1 MRIAVNTRLL
11 IKGKLEG
18 IGWFTYESLKRI
30 TSAHPEHEFIF
41 IFDRKPDREF
51 IFSENV
57 KAVVANPQAR
67 HPVLWYLFFE
77 FGIRRVLKKY
87 KPDLFLSPDG
97 WLCLNTPVNSMAVIH
112 DLNFEAHPEFLPG
125 HIGRYYRYFFPK
137 FARKASRIATV
148 SEFTKRDI
156 SKRYGISND
165 KIDVVY
171 NGANKAFRPLHSS
184 EVQEVREMF
193 SDGKPYFLFV
203 GLIHPRK
210 NLENQLKAFEIFK
223 RETGSEMKFVVVG
236 ARHWW
241 SNELEA
247 LATESAFKED
257 IKFLGRKSLDDLI
270 GLYGAAFA
278 LMYVSFFEGFGIPI
292 TEAFQAE
299 IPVITSSESSMPEI
313 CGDAG
318 IVVDPNS
325 VKEISDAMITLSND
339 PELRKKLIEEGIN
352 RRSFFSWDKTA
363 ELLWESILKAAE

>member
-1 MRIAVNTRLL
+1 
-11 IKGKLEG
+11 
-18 IGWFTYESLKRI
+18 
-30 TSAHPEHEFIF
+30 
-41 IFDRKPDREF
+41 
-51 IFSENV
+51 
-57 KAVVANPQAR
+57 
-67 HPVLWYLFFE
+67 
-77 FGIRRVLKKY
+77 
-87 KPDLFLSPDG
+87 
-97 WLCLNTPVNSMAVIH
+97 MAVIH

-339 PELRKKLIEEGIN
+339 PELRKKLIEEGIK